1 MTSMVVSSFASRLR
15 DALSARNMTQAELAQ
30 KSGISKSS
38 ISRYLSGAWKGK
50 QDSVYALAKA
60 LDVSESWLMGYDV
73 PMDRVDLSVV
83 SNSITPI
90 PPGFEPPPKMRKVPL
105 IGEIACG
112 EPILAEQNIE
122 DYLDV
127 PEEVH
132 CDFLLRCKGDSMID
146 AGIQSGDVVFVRLQE
161 TVENG
166 EIAAVRIGDEATL
179 KRVYWDG
186 DTLMLMPANNAYAPK
201 SFRGEEINDV
211 HIEGKAIG
219 FMHMF

>member
-1 MTSMVVSSFASRLR
+1 MNKGERIKKRREQIGLTQV
-15 DALSARNMTQAELAQ
+15 ALADMIGESKQTIYKYETGIVTNIPSDKIEL
-30 KSGISKSS
+30 I
-38 ISRYLSGAWKGK
+38 
-50 QDSVYALAKA
+50 AKA
-60 LDVSESWLMGYDV
+60 LRVQPEWIMGWTDTES
-73 PMDRVDLSVV
+73 
-83 SNSITPI
+83 TEI

-146 AGIQSGDVVFVRLQE
+146 AGIQSGDVVFVRIQE
-161 TVENG
+161 AVENG

-201 SFRGEEINDV
+201 SFRGEELNDV

>member
-1 MTSMVVSSFASRLR
+1 MVVSSFASRLR
-15 DALSARNMTQAELAQ
+15 DALNARNMTQAELAN

-50 QDSVYALAKA
+50 QDAVYALARA

-73 PMDRVDLSVV
+73 SMERISLSAA
-83 SNSITPI
+83 SDKNSFI
-90 PPGFEPPPKMRKVPL
+90 PPGFEPLPKMRKVPL

-122 DYLDV
+122 DYLDI
-127 PEEVH
+127 PDEVH
-132 CDFLLRCKGDSMID
+132 CDFLLRCKGDSMVD
-146 AGIQSGDVVFVRLQE
+146 AGIKNGDVVFVRIQE
-161 TVENG
+161 IVENG

-186 DTLMLMPANNAYAPK
+186 DTLMLMPENSAYAPK

-219 FMHMF
+219 YMHMF

>member
-1 MTSMVVSSFASRLR
+1 MNKGERIKKRREQIGLTQV
-15 DALSARNMTQAELAQ
+15 ALADMIGESKQTVYKYETGIVTNIPSDKIEL
-30 KSGISKSS
+30 I
-38 ISRYLSGAWKGK
+38 
-50 QDSVYALAKA
+50 AKA
-60 LDVSESWLMGYDV
+60 LRVQPEWIMGWTDTESV
-73 PMDRVDLSVV
+73 E
-83 SNSITPI
+83 I
-90 PPGFEPPPKMRKVPL
+90 PPGFEPLPKMRKVPL

-122 DYLDV
+122 DYLDI
-127 PEEVH
+127 PDEVH

-146 AGIQSGDVVFVRLQE
+146 AGIKNGDVVFVRIQE
-161 TVENG
+161 IVENG

-186 DTLMLMPANNAYAPK
+186 DTLMLMPENSAYAPK

-219 FMHMF
+219 YMHMF

>member
-1 MTSMVVSSFASRLR
+1 MNKGERIKKRREQIGLTQV
-15 DALSARNMTQAELAQ
+15 ALADMIGESKQTIYKYEAGIVTNIPSDKIEL
-30 KSGISKSS
+30 I
-38 ISRYLSGAWKGK
+38 
-50 QDSVYALAKA
+50 AKA
-60 LDVSESWLMGYDV
+60 LRVQPEWIMGWTDTESV
-73 PMDRVDLSVV
+73 E
-83 SNSITPI
+83 I
-90 PPGFEPPPKMRKVPL
+90 PPGFEPPPKMRKIPL

-146 AGIQSGDVVFVRLQE
+146 AGIQSGDVVFVRIQE

>member
-1 MTSMVVSSFASRLR
+1 MNKGERIKKRREQIGLTQV
-15 DALSARNMTQAELAQ
+15 ALADMIGESKQTVYKYETGIVTNIPSDKIEL
-30 KSGISKSS
+30 I
-38 ISRYLSGAWKGK
+38 
-50 QDSVYALAKA
+50 AKA
-60 LDVSESWLMGYDV
+60 LRVQPEWIMGWTDTE
-73 PMDRVDLSVV
+73 
-83 SNSITPI
+83 NAEI

-146 AGIQSGDVVFVRLQE
+146 AGIQSGDVVFVRIQE

-219 FMHMF
+219 YMHMF

>member
-1 MTSMVVSSFASRLR
+1 MNKGERIKKRREQIGLTQV
-15 DALSARNMTQAELAQ
+15 ALADMIGESKQTIYKYETGIVTNIPSDKIEL
-30 KSGISKSS
+30 I
-38 ISRYLSGAWKGK
+38 
-50 QDSVYALAKA
+50 AKA
-60 LDVSESWLMGYDV
+60 LRVQPEWIMGWTDTESV
-73 PMDRVDLSVV
+73 E
-83 SNSITPI
+83 I

-146 AGIQSGDVVFVRLQE
+146 AGIQSGDVVFVRIQE

-219 FMHMF
+219 YMHMF

>member
-1 MTSMVVSSFASRLR
+1 MNKGERIKKRREQIGLTQV
-15 DALSARNMTQAELAQ
+15 ALADMIGESKQTVYKYETGIVTNIPSDKIEL
-30 KSGISKSS
+30 I
-38 ISRYLSGAWKGK
+38 
-50 QDSVYALAKA
+50 AKA
-60 LDVSESWLMGYDV
+60 LRVQPEWIMGWTD
-73 PMDRVDLSVV
+73 
-83 SNSITPI
+83 TEKAEI
-90 PPGFEPPPKMRKVPL
+90 PPGFEPLPRMVKRPL
-105 IGEIACG
+105 IGVIACG
-112 EPILAEQNIE
+112 EPILAEQNVE

-132 CDFLLRCKGDSMID
+132 CDFLLRCKGDSMVD
-146 AGIQSGDVVFVRLQE
+146 AGIQSGDVVFVRIQE

-219 FMHMF
+219 YMHMF

>member
-1 MTSMVVSSFASRLR
+1 MNKGERIKKRREQIGLTQV
-15 DALSARNMTQAELAQ
+15 ALADMIGESKQTIYKYETGIVTNIPSDKIEL
-30 KSGISKSS
+30 I
-38 ISRYLSGAWKGK
+38 
-50 QDSVYALAKA
+50 AKA
-60 LDVSESWLMGYDV
+60 LRVQPEWIMGWTDTESV
-73 PMDRVDLSVV
+73 E
-83 SNSITPI
+83 I

-146 AGIQSGDVVFVRLQE
+146 AGIQSGDVVFVRIQE

-201 SFRGEEINDV
+201 SFRGEDINDV

-219 FMHMF
+219 YMHMF

>member
-1 MTSMVVSSFASRLR
+1 MNKGERIKKRREQIGLTQV
-15 DALSARNMTQAELAQ
+15 ALADMIGESKQTIYKYETGIVTNIPSDKIEL
-30 KSGISKSS
+30 I
-38 ISRYLSGAWKGK
+38 
-50 QDSVYALAKA
+50 AKA
-60 LDVSESWLMGYDV
+60 LRVQPEWIMGWTDTES
-73 PMDRVDLSVV
+73 
-83 SNSITPI
+83 TEI

-146 AGIQSGDVVFVRLQE
+146 AGIQSGDVVFVRIQE

-219 FMHMF
+219 YMHMF

>member
-1 MTSMVVSSFASRLR
+1 MNKGERIKKRREQIGLTQV
-15 DALSARNMTQAELAQ
+15 ALADMIGESKQTIYKYETGIVTNIPSDKIEL
-30 KSGISKSS
+30 I
-38 ISRYLSGAWKGK
+38 
-50 QDSVYALAKA
+50 AKA
-60 LDVSESWLMGYDV
+60 LRVQPEWIMGWTDTES
-73 PMDRVDLSVV
+73 
-83 SNSITPI
+83 TEI

-132 CDFLLRCKGDSMID
+132 CDFLLRCKGYSMVD
-146 AGIQSGDVVFVRLQE
+146 AGIQSGDVVFVRIQE

-219 FMHMF
+219 YMHMF

>member
-1 MTSMVVSSFASRLR
+1 MNKGERIKKRREQIGLTQV
-15 DALSARNMTQAELAQ
+15 ALADMIGESKQTIYKYETGIVTNIPSDKIEL
-30 KSGISKSS
+30 I
-38 ISRYLSGAWKGK
+38 
-50 QDSVYALAKA
+50 AKA
-60 LDVSESWLMGYDV
+60 LRVQPEWIMGWTDTESV
-73 PMDRVDLSVV
+73 E
-83 SNSITPI
+83 I

-146 AGIQSGDVVFVRLQE
+146 AGIQSGDVVFVRIQE

-186 DTLMLMPANNAYAPK
+186 DTLMLMPANKAYAPK

-219 FMHMF
+219 YMHMF

>member
-1 MTSMVVSSFASRLR
+1 MANASFAGRLR
-15 DALSARNMTQAELAQ
+15 EALTIRQMTQAELANI
-30 KSGISKSS
+30 SGISKSS

-50 QDSVYALAKA
+50 QDAVYALAKA

-73 PMDRVDLSVV
+73 PMERIDF
-83 SNSITPI
+83 SIIPGKI
-90 PPGFEPPPKMRKVPL
+90 PPGFESPPQMRKVPL
-105 IGEIACG
+105 VGEIACG

-122 DYLDV
+122 DYIEIPVD
-127 PEEVH
+127 VH
-132 CDFLLRCKGDSMID
+132 CDFLLRCKGDSMVD
-146 AGIQSGDVVFVRLQE
+146 AGIRDGDVVFIRIQE

-186 DTLMLMPANNAYAPK
+186 DTLMLMPANNAYPPK
-201 SFRGEEINDV
+201 SFRGEEINEV

-219 FMHMF
+219 YMHIF

>member
-1 MTSMVVSSFASRLR
+1 MNKGERIKKRREQIGLTQV
-15 DALSARNMTQAELAQ
+15 ALADMIGESKQTIYKYEAGIVTNIPSDKIEL
-30 KSGISKSS
+30 I
-38 ISRYLSGAWKGK
+38 
-50 QDSVYALAKA
+50 AKA
-60 LDVSESWLMGYDV
+60 LRVQPEWIMGWTDTESV
-73 PMDRVDLSVV
+73 E
-83 SNSITPI
+83 I
-90 PPGFEPPPKMRKVPL
+90 PPGFEPPPKMRKIPL

-146 AGIQSGDVVFVRLQE
+146 AGIQSGDVVFVRIQE

-219 FMHMF
+219 YMHMF

>member
-1 MTSMVVSSFASRLR
+1 MNKGERIKKRREQIGLTQV
-15 DALSARNMTQAELAQ
+15 ALADMIGESKQTIYKYETGIVTNIPSDKIEL
-30 KSGISKSS
+30 I
-38 ISRYLSGAWKGK
+38 
-50 QDSVYALAKA
+50 AKA
-60 LDVSESWLMGYDV
+60 LRVQPEWIMGWTDTES
-73 PMDRVDLSVV
+73 
-83 SNSITPI
+83 TEI

-146 AGIQSGDVVFVRLQE
+146 AGIQSGDVVFVRIQE

>member
-1 MTSMVVSSFASRLR
+1 MNKGERIKKRREQIGLTQV
-15 DALSARNMTQAELAQ
+15 ALADMIGESKQTVYKYETGIVTNIPSDKIEL
-30 KSGISKSS
+30 I
-38 ISRYLSGAWKGK
+38 
-50 QDSVYALAKA
+50 AKA
-60 LDVSESWLMGYDV
+60 LRVQPEWIMGWTDTESV
-73 PMDRVDLSVV
+73 E
-83 SNSITPI
+83 I

-127 PEEVH
+127 PEEVR

-146 AGIQSGDVVFVRLQE
+146 AGIQSGDVVFVRIQE

-186 DTLMLMPANNAYAPK
+186 DTLMLMPANNTYAPK

-219 FMHMF
+219 YMHMF

>member
-1 MTSMVVSSFASRLR
+1 MNKGERIKKRREQIGLTQV
-15 DALSARNMTQAELAQ
+15 ALADMIGESKQTIYKYETGIVTNIPSDKIEL
-30 KSGISKSS
+30 I
-38 ISRYLSGAWKGK
+38 
-50 QDSVYALAKA
+50 AKA
-60 LDVSESWLMGYDV
+60 LRVQPEWIMGWTDTESV
-73 PMDRVDLSVV
+73 E
-83 SNSITPI
+83 I

-146 AGIQSGDVVFVRLQE
+146 AGIQSGDVVFVRIQE

>member
-1 MTSMVVSSFASRLR
+1 MIGESKQTIYKYEAGIVTNIPS
-15 DALSARNMTQAELAQ
+15 DKIEL
-30 KSGISKSS
+30 I
-38 ISRYLSGAWKGK
+38 
-50 QDSVYALAKA
+50 AKA
-60 LDVSESWLMGYDV
+60 LRVQPEWIMGWTDTESV
-73 PMDRVDLSVV
+73 E
-83 SNSITPI
+83 I
-90 PPGFEPPPKMRKVPL
+90 PPGFEPPPKMRKIPL

-146 AGIQSGDVVFVRLQE
+146 AGIQSGDVVFVRIQE

-219 FMHMF
+219 YMHMF

>member
-1 MTSMVVSSFASRLR
+1 MNKGERIKKRREQIGLTQV
-15 DALSARNMTQAELAQ
+15 ALADMIGESKQTIYKYETGIVTNIPSDKIEL
-30 KSGISKSS
+30 I
-38 ISRYLSGAWKGK
+38 
-50 QDSVYALAKA
+50 AKA
-60 LDVSESWLMGYDV
+60 LRVQPEWIMGWTDTESV
-73 PMDRVDLSVV
+73 E
-83 SNSITPI
+83 I

-122 DYLDV
+122 DYLDI

-146 AGIQSGDVVFVRLQE
+146 AGIQSGDVVFVRIQE

-219 FMHMF
+219 YMHMF

>member
-1 MTSMVVSSFASRLR
+1 MNKGERIKKRREQIGLTQV
-15 DALSARNMTQAELAQ
+15 ALADMIGESKQTIYKYETGIVTNIPSDKIEL
-30 KSGISKSS
+30 I
-38 ISRYLSGAWKGK
+38 
-50 QDSVYALAKA
+50 AKA
-60 LDVSESWLMGYDV
+60 LRVQPEWIMGWTDTQ
-73 PMDRVDLSVV
+73 SAE
-83 SNSITPI
+83 I

-219 FMHMF
+219 YMHMF

>member
-1 MTSMVVSSFASRLR
+1 MELTEVIEVNKGERIKKRREQIGLTQV
-15 DALSARNMTQAELAQ
+15 ALADMIGESKQTVYKYETGIVTNIPSDKIEL
-30 KSGISKSS
+30 I
-38 ISRYLSGAWKGK
+38 
-50 QDSVYALAKA
+50 AKA
-60 LDVSESWLMGYDV
+60 LRVQPEWIMGWTDTESV
-73 PMDRVDLSVV
+73 E
-83 SNSITPI
+83 I
-90 PPGFEPPPKMRKVPL
+90 PPGFEPLPKMRKVPL

-122 DYLDV
+122 DYLDI
-127 PEEVH
+127 PDEVH

-146 AGIQSGDVVFVRLQE
+146 AGIKNGDVVFVRIQE
-161 TVENG
+161 IVENG

-186 DTLMLMPANNAYAPK
+186 DTLMLMPENSAYAPK

-219 FMHMF
+219 YMHMF

>member
-1 MTSMVVSSFASRLR
+1 MNKGERIKKRREQIGLTQV
-15 DALSARNMTQAELAQ
+15 ALADMIGESKQTIYKYETGIVTNIPSDKIEL
-30 KSGISKSS
+30 I
-38 ISRYLSGAWKGK
+38 
-50 QDSVYALAKA
+50 AKA
-60 LDVSESWLMGYDV
+60 LRVQPEWIMGWTDTES
-73 PMDRVDLSVV
+73 
-83 SNSITPI
+83 TEI

-112 EPILAEQNIE
+112 EPIIAEQNIE

-146 AGIQSGDVVFVRLQE
+146 AGIQSGDVVFVRIQE

-219 FMHMF
+219 YMHMF